1 MRQDK
6 RRKEDDNGQ
15 YRNDQLRTMRVSHGL
30 YQAGLWF
37 AAAKLDGQEML
48 FVTAYPNNGW
58 NDAGHP
64 LKKVKESR
72 DAVLADLFDL
82 HIVEFD
88 RC

>member
-1 MRQDK
+1 LFLMANTK
-6 RRKEDDNGQ
+6 
-15 YRNDQLRTMRVSHGL
+15 
-30 YQAGLWF
+30 AGLWF

-58 NDAGHP
+58 NGVGHP
-64 LKKVKESR
+64 LKAKESR
-72 DAVLADLFDL
+72 EVVLADLFHL

>member
-6 RRKEDDNGQ
+6 RRNEDDNGQ
-15 YRNDQLRTMRVSHGL
+15 YRNDQLRTMLVSHGL

-37 AAAKLDGQEML
+37 AAAKLDGQKML
-48 FVTAYPNNGW
+48 LLPLIQTMAGN
-58 NDAGHP
+58 AGHP
-64 LKKVKESR
+64 LKVKASR
-72 DAVLADLFDL
+72 DVFLADLFHL